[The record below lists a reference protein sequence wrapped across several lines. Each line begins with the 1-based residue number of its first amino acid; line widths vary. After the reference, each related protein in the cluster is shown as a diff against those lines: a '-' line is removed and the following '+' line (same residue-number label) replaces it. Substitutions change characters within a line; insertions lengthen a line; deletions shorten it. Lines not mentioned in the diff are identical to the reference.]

1 MDGFAVVVGAFP
13 VAGGRASRC
22 GAVCGFQRIAF
33 EFVLVHNNSR
43 ASTIYIA
50 GTGAE
55 SIAANVEEAISHGT
69 LAPGDALPPIRELA
83 GQLGVNANT
92 VAAAYR
98 LLRDRGAVETAGRRG
113 TRVRHRP
120 ATTPRSLLGLDV
132 PAGVRDLST
141 GNPDPALLP
150 IAFAR
155 VPHARPLLYGEP
167 AMSPELVDYARAA
180 LAADGVPA
188 DHLAVTSGALDGIE
202 RALTAHLRPGDRV
215 AVEDPGWAN
224 LLDLLAALGLS
235 AEPVRVDDDG
245 PLAADMARA
254 LGRGVRAVVLTNR
267 AQNPTGAA
275 LSADRADALRG
286 LLAGRADEVLLVE
299 DDHCAGIAGAPL
311 HTLAGST
318 SHWAFVRSASK
329 AYGPDLRVAVL
340 AGDRR
345 TVERVHGRLRLGPG
359 WVSHLLQD
367 LAVSLWSDERR
378 DSPRRRGRG
387 AVHRQPHAVVRRV
400 SRARRRRSRSVRA
413 QRVGPGARRDGR
425 DHPAARRGLGRGAG
439 DSVPDPH
446 AGGHPHHHRRP
457 GRRRDRSPRRRRRRG
472 GAGHR
477 TPQCLAQVM
486 CIIGVCRAPTS
497 TSMTNLPP
505 R

>member
-1 MDGFAVVVGAFP
+1 MICVP
-13 VAGGRASRC
+13 VQTS
-22 GAVCGFQRIAF
+22 
-33 EFVLVHNNSR
+33 
-43 ASTIYIA
+43 IA

-55 SIAANVEEAISHGT
+55 SIAANVEEAISHGA

-150 IAFAR
+150 IALAR
-155 VPHARPLLYGEP
+155 VPQARPLLYGEP
-167 AMSPELVDYARAA
+167 AMSPELVDYARTAI
-180 LAADGVPA
+180 AADGVSA

-202 RALTAHLRPGDRV
+202 RALAAQLRPGDRV

-224 LLDLLAALGLS
+224 MLDLLAALGLS
-235 AEPVRVDDDG
+235 AEPVRVDEDG
-245 PLAADMARA
+245 PMVADVRRA
-254 LGRGVRAVVLTNR
+254 LSRGVRALVITNR

-275 LSADRADALRG
+275 LSAA
-286 LLAGRADEVLLVE
+286 RADELRNLVSGGDLLIVE
-299 DDHCAGIAGAPL
+299 DDHCAGISGAPL
-311 HTLAGST
+311 HTLAGLT
-318 SHWAFVRSASK
+318 GRWVFVRSASK

-367 LAVSLWSDERR
+367 IAVGLWSDEAAARLVR
-378 DSPRRRGRG
+378 KAEEQYTGTRTRLRAALAERGVAAHGRSGLNVWIPVPDETVAITRLLG
-387 AVHRQPHAVVRRV
+387 AGWAAAPGTRFRIRT
-400 SRARRRRSRSVRA
+400 
-413 QRVGPGARRDGR
+413 GPGMRITVADLTADEIDPLADAIAEAVLSTGR
-425 DHPAARRGLGRGAG
+425 S
-439 DSVPDPH
+439 SV
-446 AGGHPHHHRRP
+446 
-457 GRRRDRSPRRRRRRG
+457 
-472 GAGHR
+472 
-477 TPQCLAQVM
+477 
-486 CIIGVCRAPTS
+486 
-497 TSMTNLPP
+497 
-505 R
+505 

>member
-1 MDGFAVVVGAFP
+1 VP
-13 VAGGRASRC
+13 VQS
-22 GAVCGFQRIAF
+22 
-33 EFVLVHNNSR
+33 S
-43 ASTIYIA
+43 IA

-55 SIAANVEEAISHGT
+55 SIAANVEESISHGS

-83 GQLGVNANT
+83 GRLGVNANT

-150 IAFAR
+150 IAGAP
-155 VPHARPLLYGEP
+155 VPQAKPLLYGEP
-167 AMSPELVDYARAA
+167 AMSPELVDFSRSA
-180 LAADGVPA
+180 LLADGVPA

-202 RALTAHLRPGDRV
+202 RALSAHLRPGDRV

-245 PLAADMARA
+245 PLVDDMARA
-254 LGRGVRAVVLTNR
+254 LDRGVRAVVITNR

-275 LSADRADALRG
+275 LSADRADELRSLVSG
-286 LLAGRADEVLLVE
+286 GDLLIVE
-299 DDHCAGIAGAPL
+299 DDHCAGISGAPL

-318 SHWAFVRSASK
+318 GRWVFVRSASK

-367 LAVSLWSDERR
+367 LAVGLWSDEAASRLVR
-378 DSPRRRGRG
+378 TAEGQYASARTQLRAALAERAVAVHGRSGLNLWIPVPDETVAITRLLGAGWAAAPGTRFRIRTPAGIRVTIADLTADEIDPLADAVAG
-387 AVHRQPHAVVRRV
+387 AVRV
-400 SRARRRRSRSVRA
+400 AGRASV
-413 QRVGPGARRDGR
+413 
-425 DHPAARRGLGRGAG
+425 
-439 DSVPDPH
+439 
-446 AGGHPHHHRRP
+446 
-457 GRRRDRSPRRRRRRG
+457 
-472 GAGHR
+472 
-477 TPQCLAQVM
+477 
-486 CIIGVCRAPTS
+486 
-497 TSMTNLPP
+497 
-505 R
+505 

>member
-1 MDGFAVVVGAFP
+1 VP
-13 VAGGRASRC
+13 V
-22 GAVCGFQRIAF
+22 QY
-33 EFVLVHNNSR
+33 
-43 ASTIYIA
+43 T

-55 SIAANVEEAISHGT
+55 SIAANVEEAISHGA

-83 GQLGVNANT
+83 GRLRVNANT

-98 LLRDRGAVETAGRRG
+98 LLRDRGAIETAGRRG

-132 PAGVRDLST
+132 PPGARDLST

-150 IAFAR
+150 IGFAR
-155 VPHARPLLYGEP
+155 MPRPGPVLYGEP
-167 AMSPELVDYARAA
+167 AVSPELAGFTRRA
-180 LAADGVPA
+180 LSDDGIPA
-188 DHLAVTSGALDGIE
+188 DHIAVTSGALDGIE
-202 RALTAHLRPGDRV
+202 RALAAHLRPGDRV

-245 PLAADMARA
+245 PLVADMDRA
-254 LGRGVRAVVLTNR
+254 LDRGVRAVLITNR

-275 LSADRADALRG
+275 LSTDRAQALRG

-311 HTLAGST
+311 HSLAGST
-318 SHWAFVRSASK
+318 RHWVFVRSSSK

-340 AGDRR
+340 AGDHR

-367 LAVSLWSDERR
+367 IAVGLWSDAAASRLVGQAEARYAGTRTRLCAALAERGVAA
-378 DSPRRRGRG
+378 RGR
-387 AVHRQPHAVVRRV
+387 
-400 SRARRRRSRSVRA
+400 S
-413 QRVGPGARRDGR
+413 
-425 DHPAARRGLGRGAG
+425 GLNVWIPVPDETVAITRLLGAG
-439 DSVPDPH
+439 WAAAPGTRFRIRTSPGMRVTIADLSDDEIDPLADAIAQAVLATGRPSV
-446 AGGHPHHHRRP
+446 
-457 GRRRDRSPRRRRRRG
+457 
-472 GAGHR
+472 
-477 TPQCLAQVM
+477 
-486 CIIGVCRAPTS
+486 
-497 TSMTNLPP
+497 
-505 R
+505 

>member
-1 MDGFAVVVGAFP
+1 MP
-13 VAGGRASRC
+13 V
-22 GAVCGFQRIAF
+22 Q
-33 EFVLVHNNSR
+33 
-43 ASTIYIA
+43 YI

-55 SIAANVEEAISHGT
+55 SIAAGVEEAISRGA
-69 LAPGDALPPIRELA
+69 LAPGEALPPIRDMA
-83 GQLGVNANT
+83 GRLGVNANT

-98 LLRDRGAVETAGRRG
+98 LLRDRGAIETAGRRG

-150 IAFAR
+150 IASAW
-155 VPHARPLLYGEP
+155 VPQARPLLYGEP
-167 AMSPELVDYARAA
+167 AMSPGLVDHARAA
-180 LAADGVPA
+180 LAADGVPVE
-188 DHLAVTSGALDGIE
+188 HLAVTSGALDGIE

-224 LLDLLAALGLS
+224 LLDLVAALGLS

-245 PLAADMARA
+245 PLVADLARV
-254 LGRGVRAVVLTNR
+254 LERGARAVVITTR

-299 DDHCAGIAGAPL
+299 DDHCAGIAGVPL
-311 HTLAGST
+311 HTVAGST
-318 SHWAFVRSASK
+318 GRWAFVRSASK

-345 TVERVHGRLRLGPG
+345 TIERVHGRLRLGPG

-367 LAVSLWSDERR
+367 LAVGLWSDEAASRLVGEAEKQYTTNR
-378 DSPRRRGRG
+378 TRLLAALAERGVAARGR
-387 AVHRQPHAVVRRV
+387 
-400 SRARRRRSRSVRA
+400 S
-413 QRVGPGARRDGR
+413 
-425 DHPAARRGLGRGAG
+425 GLNVWV
-439 DSVPDPH
+439 SVPDETV
-446 AGGHPHHHRRP
+446 AITRLL
-457 GRRRDRSPRRRRRRG
+457 
-472 GAGHR
+472 GAGWAAAPGTRFRIR
-477 TPQCLAQVM
+477 TPPGMRVTVADLGAHEIDPLAEAIAEAVFAT
-486 CIIGVCRAPTS
+486 GRPSV
-497 TSMTNLPP
+497 
-505 R
+505 